1 MRLATKSMVIAVL
14 VYAVL
19 LATFVLWMDYQRR
32 SLARGLMEGTAR
44 LLGTEIGALISESAA
59 AELLEADS
67 TARQRLE
74 QLVLDLTSH
83 SEVVASI
90 TVVDASG
97 QVVAS
102 KDVEPGRQLVSPEVV
117 FQNDRRPQFVSSE
130 VPLGGSKYHLFV
142 PLMQRDNVV
151 GYLRLSLGSNQIESL
166 FHKSQRQLILM
177 GIVGLGFVAT
187 LGLLFHF
194 RLSRLADALTH
205 GLEAALGG
213 EVMPPQDEHD
223 EFAGALDT
231 ARRLGR
237 ELSAA
242 REKGA
247 DAERRFAVLMKVM
260 ETGLLLVGPDKTLDY
275 ANESAREL
283 LGRPGPGE
291 LERHWPDT
299 RQLIER
305 AAGGTLTHGMLDL
318 DVPQNG
324 RSSRLRLE
332 WYPRGDSD
340 RDGWLILVK
349 NRELLNALEKELRL
363 AIQMR
368 GFTHF
373 YRASVHDLKAPLNAM
388 VLNLELLKSTFA
400 TESEVVDGVMRERQN
415 RCVTTLSEEIA
426 RLDRSLGTILAQAT
440 PPSDTLQQFD
450 LRGLIEDLATLLNPQ
465 ARHQHVTLATQA
477 PDYVVL
483 LTGHRDGLKQAL
495 LNIAINALESMPE
508 GGRMNIDLT
517 AADGRAS
524 IAVRDTGPGIPP
536 EVLGEIYNMH
546 FTTKDGGTGIGL
558 YVARSVVQSHS
569 GEVRVET
576 ELGHGTCFHVDLPIS
591 AA

>member
-305 AAGGTLTHGMLDL
+305 AAGGTLTQFRVFHH
-318 DVPQNG
+318 
-324 RSSRLRLE
+324 
-332 WYPRGDSD
+332 PRG
-340 RDGWLILVK
+340 R
-349 NRELLNALEKELRL
+349 
-363 AIQMR
+363 
-368 GFTHF
+368 
-373 YRASVHDLKAPLNAM
+373 
-388 VLNLELLKSTFA
+388 
-400 TESEVVDGVMRERQN
+400 
-415 RCVTTLSEEIA
+415 
-426 RLDRSLGTILAQAT
+426 
-440 PPSDTLQQFD
+440 
-450 LRGLIEDLATLLNPQ
+450 
-465 ARHQHVTLATQA
+465 
-477 PDYVVL
+477 
-483 LTGHRDGLKQAL
+483 
-495 LNIAINALESMPE
+495 
-508 GGRMNIDLT
+508 RM
-517 AADGRAS
+517 
-524 IAVRDTGPGIPP
+524 
-536 EVLGEIYNMH
+536 Y
-546 FTTKDGGTGIGL
+546 
-558 YVARSVVQSHS
+558 
-569 GEVRVET
+569 
-576 ELGHGTCFHVDLPIS
+576 
-591 AA
+591 